1 MPVEQITTYKLMILY
16 LLKQVRFPLTRAQL
30 SDFMLK
36 EYCTFFAFQQAV
48 QELLDSHLMKESPV
62 RNYVRFEIT
71 REGEEALEYFGNK
84 IPEVIRKE
92 MDEFLEENKIRL
104 RAEMGI
110 VSSYQENENGEYQV
124 SCEVREGKSVLIKLD
139 LAVPTKEQ
147 AQIICERWH
156 DSNEAVYAAVMQE
169 LLRD

>member
-1 MPVEQITTYKLMILY
+1 MPAEQITTYKLMILY

-84 IPEVIRKE
+84 I
-92 MDEFLEENKIRL
+92 RL
-104 RAEMGI
+104 RTEMGI

-147 AQIICERWH
+147 AQIVCERWH

>member
-1 MPVEQITTYKLMILY
+1 MPAEQITTYKLMILY

-36 EYCTFFAFQQAV
+36 EYCTYFAFQQAV

-71 REGEEALEYFGNK
+71 REGEEALEYFGNT

-92 MDEFLEENKIRL
+92 MDEFLEQNKIRL

-110 VSSYQENENGEYQV
+110 VSSYQENENGQYQV

-147 AQIICERWH
+147 AEIVCERWH

>member
-1 MPVEQITTYKLMILY
+1 MPAEQITTYKLMILY

-36 EYCTFFAFQQAV
+36 EYCTYFAFQQAV

-71 REGEEALEYFGNK
+71 REGVEALEYFGNT

-92 MDEFLEENKIRL
+92 MDEFLEQNKIRL

-147 AQIICERWH
+147 AEIVCERWH

>member
-36 EYCTFFAFQQAV
+36 EYCTYFAFQQAV
-48 QELLDSHLMKESPV
+48 QELLSSHLMKESPV

-71 REGEEALEYFGNK
+71 REGEEALEYFGSK

-92 MDEFLEENKIRL
+92 MDEFLEQNKIRL

-139 LAVPTKEQ
+139 LAVPTREQ
-147 AQIICERWH
+147 AEIVCERWH

>member
-1 MPVEQITTYKLMILY
+1 MEYHDLHLEQ
-16 LLKQVRFPLTRAQL
+16 
-30 SDFMLK
+30 
-36 EYCTFFAFQQAV
+36 
-48 QELLDSHLMKESPV
+48 
-62 RNYVRFEIT
+62 
-71 REGEEALEYFGNK
+71 
-84 IPEVIRKE
+84 
-92 MDEFLEENKIRL
+92 NKIRL

-147 AQIICERWH
+147 AEIVCERWH

>member
-1 MPVEQITTYKLMILY
+1 MPTEQTTTYKLMILY
-16 LLKQVRFPLTRAQL
+16 LLKQVRFPLTRSQL

-36 EYCTFFAFQQAV
+36 EYCSYFTFQQAV

-84 IPEVIRKE
+84 IPEVIRGE
-92 MDEFLEENKIRL
+92 MDAFLEENKIRL
-104 RAEMGI
+104 RTEMGI
-110 VSSYQENENGEYQV
+110 VATYQENGNGEYLV
-124 SCEVREGKSVLIKLD
+124 SCEVREGKSVLIRLD
-139 LAVPTKEQ
+139 LAVPTAEQ
-147 AQIICERWH
+147 AEIICERWH
-156 DSNEAVYAAVMQE
+156 HSNEKVYAAVMQE

>member
-1 MPVEQITTYKLMILY
+1 MPAEQITTYKLMILY

-71 REGEEALEYFGNK
+71 REGEEALEYFSNK

-92 MDEFLEENKIRL
+92 MDDFLEENKIRL
-104 RAEMGI
+104 RTEMGI

-147 AQIICERWH
+147 AQIVCERWH

>member
-16 LLKQVRFPLTRAQL
+16 LLKQVRFPLTSAQL

-92 MDEFLEENKIRL
+92 MDAFLEENKIRL
-104 RAEMGI
+104 RTEMGI

>member
-1 MPVEQITTYKLMILY
+1 MPAEQITTYKLMILY

-36 EYCTFFAFQQAV
+36 EYCTYFAFQQAV

-71 REGEEALEYFGNK
+71 REGEEALEYFGNT

-92 MDEFLEENKIRL
+92 MDEFLEQNKIRL

-147 AQIICERWH
+147 AEIVCERWH